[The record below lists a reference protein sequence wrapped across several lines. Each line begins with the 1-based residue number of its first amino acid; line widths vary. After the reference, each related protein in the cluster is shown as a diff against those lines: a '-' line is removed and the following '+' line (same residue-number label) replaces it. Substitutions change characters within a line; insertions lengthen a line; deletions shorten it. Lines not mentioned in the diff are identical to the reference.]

1 MGESVEFHIG
11 MAHAVSNSLPM
22 AGKAVD
28 TPVDV
33 DVQPGRGL
41 SLVVG
46 MVVASLK
53 PDIYRSTQGTTNLTP
68 NGLYEEITR
77 RLRLQARSQAQALVL
92 FLILALSKTKQ
103 SSICLQIPCTW
114 RRPCGVLFSRKLR
127 NMCR

>member
-22 AGKAVD
+22 AGKAAD
-28 TPVDV
+28 TPVGDDV
-33 DVQPGRGL
+33 RPGRGL

-46 MVVASLK
+46 VVVASLK
-53 PDIYRSTQGTTNLTP
+53 PDIYRSTINLKP
-68 NGLYEEITR
+68 DGVRQEITR

-114 RRPCGVLFSRKLR
+114 RRPCGVFFGKKIR

>member
-22 AGKAVD
+22 AGKAAD
-28 TPVDV
+28 TPVGDDV
-33 DVQPGRGL
+33 RPGRGL

-46 MVVASLK
+46 VVVASLK
-53 PDIYRSTQGTTNLTP
+53 PDMYRSTQGTTNLTP
-68 NGLYEEITR
+68 NGLYEITR

-114 RRPCGVLFSRKLR
+114 RRPCGVFFGKKLR